1 VSEVCRVRVELPQHL
16 RTLARVSGEVVV
28 EVPGQ
33 PTIGSLLDALEARHP
48 VLCGAIRDHETL
60 RRRPFVRYFA
70 CAEDLSHEPAV
81 TPLPQAVLEG
91 KEPFL
96 IIGAIAGG

>member
-1 VSEVCRVRVELPQHL
+1 VSAVCRIRVELPQHL
-16 RTLARVSGEVVV
+16 RTLARVRGEVIV

-33 PTIGSLLDALEARHP
+33 PTIGSLLDALEGSYP
-48 VLCGAIRDHETL
+48 VLCGAIRDHDTL

-70 CAEDLSHEPAV
+70 CAEDLSHDPA
-81 TPLPQAVLEG
+81 TTLLPQAVVDG

-96 IIGAIAGG
+96 VVGAIAGG

>member
-1 VSEVCRVRVELPQHL
+1 VNAVCRVRVELPAHL
-16 RTLARVSGEVVV
+16 RTLARVNGEVVV

-33 PTIGSLLDALEARHP
+33 PTIGSLLDALEASYP

-70 CAEDLSHEPAV
+70 CAEDLSHDPA
-81 TPLPQAVLEG
+81 TTLLPQAIVEG

-96 IIGAIAGG
+96 VIGAIAGG

>member
-1 VSEVCRVRVELPQHL
+1 MNAVRRVRVELPQHL
-16 RTLARVSGEVVV
+16 RTLARVDREVVV

-33 PTIGSLLDALEARHP
+33 PTIGSLLDALEARYP

-60 RRRPFVRYFA
+60 CRRPFVRYFA
-70 CAEDLSHEPAV
+70 CAEDFSHEPTA
-81 TPLPQAVLEG
+81 TPLPQAIVEG
-91 KEPFL
+91 KEAFL